1 MGEYLLYRPGQPLQS
16 ANELPPLGNTG
27 NDDFYWLDML
37 EPTRADLQALEERLS
52 IHPLTIEDVW
62 LRESREK
69 CEYYDGYIFLALQWL
84 DEEDFYGRLRTPRD
98 DREGEEADDF
108 TKAEHTHG
116 STSPMLSS
124 GLLAPCAFAS
134 ERIQEKC
141 ATLYMLVM
149 TNALV
154 SIHWGEPP
162 FLPSFLQ
169 RRLPLLDVRTRLT
182 GDWLAYGIVDEC
194 VDEFTRQTDLL
205 QSEVDT
211 IEDLTLSLGRFD
223 QTDMLRRIYQAHRR
237 TTILSRL
244 IQPKIDLLSS
254 LTKRGTLL
262 QERTIIYLRDVS
274 DHLQSIRTSLLEFGD
289 SLDRAHGNYLGQADI
304 ELALAGHRMDVTV
317 KKITAMAFLAGS
329 AVAMSAIM
337 GVNVRVPFQNFP
349 NDGSPFRGLA
359 PFCLLLLVMCTICVL
374 VFAIG
379 KRQKLL

>member
-1 MGEYLLYRPGQPLQS
+1 MSEYLLYRSGQPVQ
-16 ANELPPLGNTG
+16 AVNELPPLGDTG
-27 NDDFYWLDML
+27 GDDFYWLDML
-37 EPTRADLQALEERLS
+37 APTRTDLRALEERLS
-52 IHPLTIEDVW
+52 IHPLTIEDIW

-69 CEYYDGYIFLALQWL
+69 CEYYDGYIFLAVQWL

-98 DREGEEADDF
+98 DPEGEAGDV

-116 STSPMLSS
+116 SASPMLSP
-124 GLLAPCAFAS
+124 GLLAPCTFPPGYD
-134 ERIQEKC
+134 QEKC
-141 ATLYMLVM
+141 ATFYMLVLA
-149 TNALV
+149 NALV
-154 SIHWGEPP
+154 TIHWEEPT

-182 GDWLAYGIVDEC
+182 GDWFAYGIIDEC

-237 TTILSRL
+237 TTILNRL

-274 DHLQSIRTSLLEFGD
+274 DHLQSIRMSLLEFSE

-304 ELALAGHRMDVTV
+304 ELALAGHRMDVAV
-317 KKITAMAFLAGS
+317 KKITFTVFLAGS
-329 AVAMSAIM
+329 VVAISAIM
-337 GVNVRVPFQNFP
+337 GMNVRVPFRDFP
-349 NDGSPFRGLA
+349 NDGAPLRGLA
-359 PFCLLLLVMCTICVL
+359 PFGLLLLVMCTCCVL